1 MGGGSSDGWMWWY
14 LVCYCQARSMFITS
28 CRRAEPLLVHMCDR
42 ERQNMSCPCDFCFMW
57 ATAVQPE
64 GERGP
69 GVSCGPAWGAAFL
82 PPFSAISWLMRMLGA
97 GTEQPVP
104 TSARFPSFLHAQLMD
119 PRASEL
125 PLACRV

>member
-1 MGGGSSDGWMWWY
+1 MTDGCGGIWFAIAKQD
-14 LVCYCQARSMFITS
+14 LCLFL
-28 CRRAEPLLVHMCDR
+28 RAEELSLCLYVCDR